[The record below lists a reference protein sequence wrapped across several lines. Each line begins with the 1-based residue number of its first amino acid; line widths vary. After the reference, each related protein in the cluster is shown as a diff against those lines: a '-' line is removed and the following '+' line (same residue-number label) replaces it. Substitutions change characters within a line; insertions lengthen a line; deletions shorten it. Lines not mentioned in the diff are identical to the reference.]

1 MSCLCCCFFFSHWRA
16 PDLSVHGDATNS
28 CRICCSFTL
37 PSRFFFFYLEGPKL
51 KRLAWSWTPSYVK
64 FPFNV
69 LLVVVFFFQ
78 MPPLGRLRS
87 NPNAPALFFA
97 SATPSR
103 PVKID
108 SLASSTR
115 QLWAICSRL
124 GSSSSFCFCD
134 CSYNVICS
142 ELELEKSS
150 RGGRGFNLTT
160 LTVLLLPVK
169 IWESEVCIQNLE
181 RLNPFICPSRHILGI
196 FFEITARPISLP
208 NQHCLSVVSNNS
220 FCMTPLA
227 LGIIFVCLVASL
239 FTVKDIRQ

>member
-1 MSCLCCCFFFSHWRA
+1 MCRVSVAVFFPTDVLLIYLCTVMRLIRAASVAVSRCSHVLFF
-16 PDLSVHGDATNS
+16 
-28 CRICCSFTL
+28 C
-37 PSRFFFFYLEGPKL
+37 FFYLAGPKL
-51 KRLAWSWTPSYVK
+51 KRPPWSWTPSYVK

-69 LLVVVFFFQ
+69 LLCFFFQ
-78 MPPLGRLRS
+78 MPPLGHLRS

-142 ELELEKSS
+142 ELELEKKVHLEGEDLIWLPWQSFCCLWRYEKVSS
-150 RGGRGFNLTT
+150 A
-160 LTVLLLPVK
+160 VK
-169 IWESEVCIQNLE
+169 ILKDWNHLSVLQ
-181 RLNPFICPSRHILGI
+181 GI
-196 FFEITARPISLP
+196 FLELM
-208 NQHCLSVVSNNS
+208 LGL
-220 FCMTPLA
+220 LA
-227 LGIIFVCLVASL
+227 
-239 FTVKDIRQ
+239 